1 MKIAYFDCFAGASGD
16 MILGALLDAGLALDL
31 LRSALGRLHL
41 EHYALDVR
49 PVVKQ
54 GLGGSQALVL
64 IDQDHHGE
72 PHRGLDEI
80 RTIIAASG
88 LNDIVK
94 GRSLAIFQRL
104 AQVEAAVH
112 RVPLESVHFHE
123 VGALDAIVDIVGA
136 VAGLHL
142 LEIQKVFCSPLHL
155 GTGTVTSAHGT
166 LPVPAPATLELVRG
180 RPVYSSGV
188 AGELLTPTG
197 AAILTTLAEGFGPLP
212 AMVPTAVG
220 YGAGNAEREI
230 PNLLRLI
237 IGDAWSPRPGPTV
250 FSEPS

>member
-16 MILGALLDAGLALDL
+16 MILGALLDAGLALDR
-31 LRSALGRLHL
+31 LRDALGRLQL
-41 EHYALDVR
+41 EHHTLDVR
-49 PVVKQ
+49 PAVKQ
-54 GLGGSQALVL
+54 GLGGSQALVG
-64 IDQDHHGE
+64 IDMSGQQ
-72 PHRGLDEI
+72 PHRGLEDI
-80 RTIIAASG
+80 RAIITASG
-88 LNDIVK
+88 LEDIVK
-94 GRSLAIFQRL
+94 DRSLAIFERL
-104 AQVEAAVH
+104 AQAEAAVH
-112 RVPLESVHFHE
+112 RVSVEAVHFHE

-142 LEIQKVFCSPLHL
+142 LEVQKVFCSPLHL
-155 GTGTVTSAHGT
+155 GSGSVISAHGT

-230 PNLLRLI
+230 PNLLRLV
-237 IGDAWSPRPGPTV
+237 IGNAWSPRPGSTG

>member
-16 MILGALLDAGLALDL
+16 MILGALLDAGLALDR
-31 LRSALGRLHL
+31 LRDALGRLQL
-41 EHYALDVR
+41 EHHTLDVR
-49 PVVKQ
+49 PAVKQ
-54 GLGGSQALVL
+54 GLGGSQALVR
-64 IDQDHHGE
+64 IDRSGQQ
-72 PHRGLDEI
+72 PHRGLEDI
-80 RTIIAASG
+80 RAIITASG
-88 LNDIVK
+88 LEDIVK
-94 GRSLAIFQRL
+94 DRSLAIFERL
-104 AQVEAAVH
+104 AQAEAAVH
-112 RVPLESVHFHE
+112 RVSVEAVHFHE

-155 GTGTVTSAHGT
+155 GSGTVTSAHGT

-230 PNLLRLI
+230 PNLLLLV
-237 IGDAWSPRPGPTV
+237 IGNAWSPRPGSTV

>member
-16 MILGALLDAGLALDL
+16 MILGALLDAGLALDR
-31 LRSALGRLHL
+31 LRDALGRLQL
-41 EHYALDVR
+41 EHHTLDVR
-49 PVVKQ
+49 PAAKQ
-54 GLGGSQALVL
+54 GLGGSQALVR
-64 IDQDHHGE
+64 IDRSGQQ
-72 PHRGLDEI
+72 PHRGLEDI
-80 RTIIAASG
+80 RAIITASG
-88 LNDIVK
+88 LEDIVK
-94 GRSLAIFQRL
+94 DRSLAIFERL
-104 AQVEAAVH
+104 AQAEAAVH
-112 RVPLESVHFHE
+112 RVSLEAVHFHE

-142 LEIQKVFCSPLHL
+142 LEVQKVFCSPLHL
-155 GTGTVTSAHGT
+155 GSGTVTSAHGT

-230 PNLLRLI
+230 PNLLRLT
-237 IGDAWSPRPGPTV
+237 IGDAWSPRPGSTG

>member
-16 MILGALLDAGLALDL
+16 MILGALLDAGLALDR
-31 LRSALGRLHL
+31 LRDALGRLHL
-41 EHYALDVR
+41 EHHTLDVR
-49 PVVKQ
+49 PAVKQ
-54 GLGGSQALVL
+54 GLGGSQALVR
-64 IDQDHHGE
+64 IDRSGQQ
-72 PHRGLDEI
+72 PHRGLREI
-80 RTIIAASG
+80 GTIIAASG
-88 LNDIVK
+88 LEDIVK
-94 GRSLAIFQRL
+94 DRSLAIFQRL
-104 AQVEAAVH
+104 AQAEAAVH

-197 AAILTTLAEGFGPLP
+197 AAILTTLAEGFGPMP

-220 YGAGNAEREI
+220 YGAGNLEREI

-237 IGDAWSPRPGPTV
+237 IGDSWSSRPGPTV

>member
-16 MILGALLDAGLALDL
+16 MILGALLDAGLALDR
-31 LRSALGRLHL
+31 LRDALGRLQL
-41 EHYALDVR
+41 EHHTLDVR
-49 PVVKQ
+49 PAVKQ
-54 GLGGSQALVL
+54 GLGGSQALVR
-64 IDQDHHGE
+64 IDRSGQQ
-72 PHRGLDEI
+72 PHRGLEDI
-80 RTIIAASG
+80 RAIITASG
-88 LNDIVK
+88 LEDIVK
-94 GRSLAIFQRL
+94 DRSLAIFERL
-104 AQVEAAVH
+104 AQAEAAVH
-112 RVPLESVHFHE
+112 RVSLEAVHFHE

-142 LEIQKVFCSPLHL
+142 LEVQKVFCSPLHL
-155 GTGTVTSAHGT
+155 GSGSVISAHGT

-230 PNLLRLI
+230 PNLLRLV
-237 IGDAWSPRPGPTV
+237 IGNAWSPRPGSTV

>member
-31 LRSALGRLHL
+31 LRDALGRLPL
-41 EHYALDVR
+41 AGCTVDVR

-94 GRSLAIFQRL
+94 NRSLAIFQRL

-220 YGAGNAEREI
+220 YGAGTAEREI
-230 PNLLRLI
+230 PNLLRLT
-237 IGDAWSPRPGPTV
+237 IGDFWSPRPGPIV